1 MLRLPFLYYQPM
13 QKMKWTSYNAQQAK
27 LTERADI
34 ERTKKHVWYC
44 ELIMSACLGASAVL
58 LFILIHQILFN

>member
-1 MLRLPFLYYQPM
+1 M

-34 ERTKKHVWYC
+34 ERTEKHVWYC

-58 LFILIHQILFN
+58 LFVLIHQILFN